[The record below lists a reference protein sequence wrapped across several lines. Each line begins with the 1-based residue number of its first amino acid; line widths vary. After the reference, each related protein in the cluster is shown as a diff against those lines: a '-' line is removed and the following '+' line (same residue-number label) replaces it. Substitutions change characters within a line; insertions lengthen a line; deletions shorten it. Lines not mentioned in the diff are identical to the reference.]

1 MKSYARK
8 EASLQKTKRFTV
20 AVDVGVLSKL
30 GISHCEFLLQLFFF
44 FLVENVTRARVKT
57 FEFVTRE
64 RERGLHC
71 LY

>member
-44 FLVENVTRARVKT
+44 FSGGKRHARESENI
-57 FEFVTRE
+57 
-64 RERGLHC
+64 
-71 LY
+71 